1 MFSVARWLV
10 GGGLLTVW
18 GVSVVFLVVLV
29 GGGRVGVAG
38 YAVWV
43 CAAIAGM
50 SVFAWCAGRVRR
62 AVAVRVGPAP
72 SVSAGELRLALSRG
86 ELQLHY
92 QPQVTV
98 GGDVVAMEALLRWPG
113 PRRPEVGAEEILR
126 AADACG
132 MGGRVTAFVLE
143 SAVAQAA
150 VWHRQ
155 GWAVQ
160 IAVNFAAADV
170 LRPHFAAGVL
180 RCLRRHRLAPEAFK
194 VEITEH
200 GELRDGRRAA
210 GALAVLR
217 SHGVTVSLDDFG
229 TGHCSL
235 SRLRMLPVDEL
246 KIDRSF
252 VSGMI
257 TDERDAAIVRYSL
270 GLARCLQLTVVA
282 EGVETQQE
290 LDRLVAYG
298 GCLVQGWLVCRPLHG
313 AAATQWLKD
322 HASCLR

>member
-1 MFSVARWLV
+1 MGVV
-10 GGGLLTVW
+10 GGVPR
-18 GVSVVFLVVLV
+18 GV
-29 GGGRVGVAG
+29 GRGWPGRGGRVCGVGVCGRCGDVCVCLVCGAG
-38 YAVWV
+38 
-43 CAAIAGM
+43 AACGGGEGGAG
-50 SVFAWCAGRVRR
+50 
-62 AVAVRVGPAP
+62 AVRQRGGTEVGF
-72 SVSAGELRLALSRG
+72 VQG